1 MLMVLST
8 YGGPIKTTTIV
19 VHVGYMCTRQWYTK
33 HGTIKKYTK
42 LTKCIAERSRYTA

>member
-8 YGGPIKTTTIV
+8 YGGPIKTTIV